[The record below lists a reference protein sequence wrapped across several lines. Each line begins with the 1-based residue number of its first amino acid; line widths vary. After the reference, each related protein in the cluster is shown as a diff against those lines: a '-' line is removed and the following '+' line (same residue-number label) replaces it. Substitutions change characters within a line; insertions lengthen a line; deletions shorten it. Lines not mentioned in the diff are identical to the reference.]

1 MPVVLAGTALA
12 LATASPALSQSMPLI
27 NPPGLSQLGQI
38 DGPGPSPG
46 ASPNRQA
53 AAPSPG
59 PGPAYQGA
67 PRSLLPPSEPS
78 EFNSFTPQRRQE
90 ASADPEALP
99 SVVAPNPAPATAGP
113 VAIPVQDSGET
124 AGAAPAVTVSAA
136 AAAAATELRASPR
149 QRGRSVIPVTMD
161 QAVVVRAPN
170 NIRTMI
176 LGNPLIAD
184 VATQKGGLIVV
195 TGKMYGSTNL
205 VLVDAKGEII
215 GESMIQVQP
224 PKVDV
229 VTVQLG
235 LQRQSYSCTPLCQPT
250 VVVGNDQA
258 WFSSAQ
264 GQAQQ
269 RSQGMKASQ

>member
-27 NPPGLSQLGQI
+27 NPPGLGALGQI
-38 DGPGPSPG
+38 DSPSVSPG
-46 ASPNRQA
+46 TSPNRQA
-53 AAPSPG
+53 AAPSQG

-78 EFNSFTPQRRQE
+78 EFNSFNPQRRQE
-90 ASADPEALP
+90 ASADPEATP
-99 SVVAPNPAPATAGP
+99 SVVAPNLAPATAGP
-113 VAIPVQDSGET
+113 VAIPVQDSGEP
-124 AGAAPAVTVSAA
+124 AGSAPAVTVSAA
-136 AAAAATELRASPR
+136 AAAATELKASPR

-161 QAVVVRAPN
+161 QAVVVRAPH